1 MGESRNPLLQKIK
14 TREQFIEDAAAA
26 LKLAPM
32 AIRLTPHILSRIDWA
47 NPLDDPIRRQ
57 FLPLASGIE
66 PDHEELKL
74 DSLNEEADSRM
85 FSASAISSHVLTSTA
100 VPGLVHR
107 YPGRALFL
115 GEQTLLA

>member
-1 MGESRNPLLQKIK
+1 LGKSSNPLLQKIK

-32 AIRLTPHILSRIDWA
+32 AIRLTPHILSCIDWA

-66 PDHEELKL
+66 PDHAKLTL
-74 DSLNEEADSRM
+74 DSLHEEADSRM
-85 FSASAISSHVLTSTA
+85 FPTSKIA
-100 VPGLVHR
+100 LVT
-107 YPGRALFL
+107 Y
-115 GEQTLLA
+115 

>member
-1 MGESRNPLLQKIK
+1 
-14 TREQFIEDAAAA
+14 
-26 LKLAPM
+26 M

-74 DSLNEEADSRM
+74 DSLHEEADSRM
-85 FSASAISSHVLTSTA
+85 FSSPKIILGHLLTSTA

-115 GEQTLLA
+115 GK